1 MQCSKNYFKISLPQE
16 AGAFG
21 NKVEKEPQKL
31 IYLYILYIYSEYLL
45 WLQSIASSSFLQK
58 CINFKEQRLKFSH
71 FEGSII
77 P

>member
-16 AGAFG
+16 PGAFG

-31 IYLYILYIYSEYLL
+31 VYLYLLYICSEYLL
-45 WLQSIASSSFLQK
+45 CLQSIASNGFLQK
-58 CINFKEQRLKFSH
+58 CINFKEQRLNFSH